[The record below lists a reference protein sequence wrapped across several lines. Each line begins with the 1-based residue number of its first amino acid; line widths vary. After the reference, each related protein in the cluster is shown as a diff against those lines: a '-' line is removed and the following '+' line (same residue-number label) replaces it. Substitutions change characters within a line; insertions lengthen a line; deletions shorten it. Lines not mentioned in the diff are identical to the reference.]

1 MGALL
6 AVLAPLRLFNESA
19 LAFGR
24 FVGIVAVGLMVVAIL
39 VQVFFRYVLNDAL
52 AWPDEAA
59 RFCML
64 WMTGLM
70 APTAFRR
77 GGFVAID
84 MLVQLLPRG
93 LGGLLSFALL
103 FVSLLVLVVA
113 VQIGWSEVTGFSGKF
128 ATASLYVPTSWSFE
142 SWFRVPRS
150 WMMASLLVGLVLLI
164 SVNLEL
170 ILRAVVRMLGGEDRL
185 PAIVLEEQ
193 LGTE

>member
-93 LGGLLSFALL
+93 LGGLLSLALL

-185 PAIVLEEQ
+185 PAIALEEQ

>member
-93 LGGLLSFALL
+93 LGALLSFALL

-170 ILRAVVRMLGGEDRL
+170 ILRAMVRMLGGEDRL
-185 PAIVLEEQ
+185 PAIALEEQ

>member
-1 MGALL
+1 
-6 AVLAPLRLFNESA
+6 
-19 LAFGR
+19 
-24 FVGIVAVGLMVVAIL
+24 
-39 VQVFFRYVLNDAL
+39 
-52 AWPDEAA
+52 
-59 RFCML
+59 
-64 WMTGLM
+64 
-70 APTAFRR
+70 
-77 GGFVAID
+77 

-93 LGGLLSFALL
+93 LGALLSFALL

-185 PAIVLEEQ
+185 PAIALEEQ